1 MNLHRNVQSSF
12 ELRDETWSKQVET
25 DKVCNW
31 ALAKTRE
38 MSNTNAAMDLLQHTF
53 QLESLH
59 SYEWETRRMSQEV
72 LKKNNI
78 NDRRVI
84 KNAICQLEIFMF
96 HVAGCPQGTEM
107 IACHSGLILAQ
118 DIWNQRFHLTRLM
131 MRHLVYWVGARW
143 HQCSQY
149 YHPPPHRQEVHD
161 WLSTSILSGPFCQL
175 AFILSRQERN
185 RTVSSQW
192 TQPPVRVQVNLTTT
206 ATLNTEGSDH
216 CRQVAVMG
224 R

>member
-38 MSNTNAAMDLLQHTF
+38 MSNTNAAMDLQQRTF

-72 LKKNNI
+72 LKKKHQRQASHKKCNLSTGNFHVSRHRLSTRHRDDSMSQWVNFGTRYLKPTFSSHKI
-78 NDRRVI
+78 NDASSCV
-84 KNAICQLEIFMF
+84 L
-96 HVAGCPQGTEM
+96 
-107 IACHSGLILAQ
+107 S
-118 DIWNQRFHLTRLM
+118 
-131 MRHLVYWVGARW
+131 GARW

-175 AFILSRQERN
+175 VFILSREERN

-206 ATLNTEGSDH
+206 ATLKT
-216 CRQVAVMG
+216 
-224 R
+224 

>member
-131 MRHLVYWVGARW
+131 MRHPVYWVARGGISARSITILP
-143 HQCSQY
+143 HTDRRFMTDC
-149 YHPPPHRQEVHD
+149 PPA
-161 WLSTSILSGPFCQL
+161 FCQVHFASWHL
-175 AFILSRQERN
+175 YSHVKKG
-185 RTVSSQW
+185 TVQSL
-192 TQPPVRVQVNLTTT
+192 VNEH
-206 ATLNTEGSDH
+206 NH
-216 CRQVAVMG
+216 Q
-224 R
+224 